1 MSIFRT
7 GVLLAGL
14 TALFLVVGYLIGGE
28 AGMLIAL
35 GFAVMTNM
43 FAYFSGDK
51 VVLRMYGAREVDRRS
66 APGFYGIVEQLAAKA
81 DLPMPRVYTIENDQP
96 NAFATGRSPA
106 KASVAVTT
114 GLLARLDYEEIAG
127 VMAHELAHVRNRDT
141 LTMTITATVAGAIS
155 MLASMAMFAGM
166 FGGGNRNNPLG
177 FVGVLL
183 VALLAPMAAMLV
195 QMAISRTREFAADRA
210 GAEICG
216 HPLWLARAL
225 EKLERG
231 AQSIDNAAAERNPA
245 TAHLFIVN
253 PLHAQALN
261 GLISTHP
268 KMAERIRRLREMAG
282 EAGRSAGP
290 WG

>member
-51 VVLRMYGAREVDRRS
+51 VVLRMYGARQVDRES
-66 APGFYGIVEQLAAKA
+66 ASGYYGIVEQLAAKA
-81 DLPMPRVYTIENDQP
+81 DLPMPRVYIIENDQP
-96 NAFATGRSPA
+96 NAFATGRNPA
-106 KASVAVTT
+106 HASVAATT

-155 MLASMAMFAGM
+155 MIANMAMFASI

-177 FVGVLL
+177 FVGVVL

-195 QMAISRTREFAADRA
+195 QMAISRTREYAADRA

-225 EKLERG
+225 GKLERG
-231 AQSIDNAAAERNPA
+231 AASIDNTAAERNPA

-253 PLHAQALN
+253 PLHAQAID
-261 GLISTHP
+261 GLFSTHP

-282 EAGRSAGP
+282 ETGRSAGP